1 MPDKQHTVGGVAV
14 VRGTAAFTAEFVT
27 VEIHPAPVDH
37 GPRFELLHEGRVFS
51 IPVSTKNIIE
61 TENRTILAVPGGSA
75 GASPSRPD
83 DSRRQIGIVEHVLAT
98 LHGMGVDNA
107 LVKVDSMEIPLI
119 DGSAAPY
126 VAALDEVGI
135 VEQDA
140 PRREIVIDRPVFI
153 DDVALLMALP
163 CDTLRLTYY
172 LDHPTDIV
180 GKRLAQIDVTPESFR
195 SRIGPART
203 FMKAEKVEDLLA
215 SGAVRNPDEHQALV
229 VYSDHVS
236 QPLRFADEFCYH
248 KMLDI
253 LGDLYL
259 TGRRLRA
266 HVVGVRSG
274 HYQNRKLARKIAEEY
289 LK

>member
-1 MPDKQHTVGGVAV
+1 MQHTVRGVAV
-14 VRGTAAFTAEFVT
+14 VRGTAAFTGEDVT
-27 VEIHPAPVDH
+27 VEIHPAPIDH
-37 GPRFELLHEGRVFS
+37 GPRFELVQNGEVFS

-61 TENRTILAVPGGSA
+61 TENRTILAD
-75 GASPSRPD
+75 PD
-83 DSRRQIGIVEHVLAT
+83 DSRRQVGIVEHVLGT
-98 LHGMGVDNA
+98 LHGLGVDNA
-107 LVKVDSMEIPLI
+107 LVRLNSTELPLI

-126 VAALDEVGI
+126 IAAIDEVGI

-140 PRREIVIDRPVFI
+140 PRREIVIDRPMFI
-153 DDVALLMALP
+153 NDGALLMALP

-172 LDHPTDIV
+172 LDHPADIV
-180 GKRLAQIDVTPESFR
+180 GKRLAHIDVTPENFR
-195 SRIGPART
+195 RRIGPART
-203 FMKAEKVEDLLA
+203 FMKAEKVQDLLT

-229 VYSDHVS
+229 VYPDHIS

-259 TGRRLRA
+259 TARRLRA